1 VGASGVALFGAFLTW
16 TRAGDVTLDGIR
28 GPNNWLLVVIVALFA
43 MGWARPLARGSS
55 IGAIGVSGPW
65 LRIAGI
71 ESWTDNRAVLDA
83 GAGIGLPLVV
93 GAAIMLAAM
102 PVAVVGARALRIP

>member
-1 VGASGVALFGAFLTW
+1 
-16 TRAGDVTLDGIR
+16 
-28 GPNNWLLVVIVALFA
+28 VIVALFA

-65 LRIAGI
+65 LRIAWTGI
-71 ESWTDNRAVLDA
+71 EGWTDNRAVLDA
-83 GAGIGLPLVV
+83 GAGVGLPLVV